1 MGNTDCHGHKCPRN
15 DVGELYPSAVSHRI
29 GVKTRWVLLRTVRE
43 AGPYKVVPCSSEIV
57 GASSARPRGRVCVLH
72 RIWANA
78 QRAKLPTRHCEGRK
92 TRGNPRSG
100 TASDEQRS
108 KGNTDCRGHKCPRND
123 VGKYTRVLFHI
134 GFRRIRSVSC
144 ADRPGG
150 RSLQV
155 RTMYGARKK
164 TRAAA
169 RVFSYALSCF
179 FSSLNTSR
187 WTGIRSCLG
196 LWELYHTRMR
206 PANSGLTRGISGR
219 VNPWAAYIYQ

>member
-1 MGNTDCHGHKCPRN
+1 MPAGQEKP
-15 DVGELYPSAVSHRI
+15 PW
-29 GVKTRWVLLRTVRE
+29 GV
-43 AGPYKVVPCSSEIV
+43 
-57 GASSARPRGRVCVLH
+57 ARPAAGCAFYTGFGRM
-72 RIWANA
+72 
-78 QRAKLPTRHCEGRK
+78 
-92 TRGNPRSG
+92 RSG
-100 TASDEQRS
+100 LNFPHVIARVARPVAIRAPALPPTSNAVRGIRIATGINALAMTWENIPGCGFTSDWGKNE
-108 KGNTDCRGHKCPRND
+108 
-123 VGKYTRVLFHI
+123 VG
-134 GFRRIRSVSC
+134 SV

-155 RTMYGARKK
+155 RTMYGVRKK